1 MRFGNMRPKACL
13 LGLITMLP
21 MLGFVSTPAR
31 AQNAASVDQTSSQYN
46 TQVGGGNSSVNAS
59 EQSGIVSQ
67 KQPAFGSEIN
77 AAHLGQDNSQGAL
90 QSGWG
95 NNSVQGSV
103 QSGTVIRD
111 LPGLQQPA
119 GGGASERRPRP
130 PISDPPGIYMP
141 QPTGDGIS
149 DQRLKPMPHVPGG

>member
-1 MRFGNMRPKACL
+1 MRPKACL

-31 AQNAASVDQTSSQYN
+31 SQNAASVDQTSSQYN
-46 TQVGGGNSSVNAS
+46 TQVGGSNRSVNAS
-59 EQSGIVSQ
+59 EQTGIVSQ

-77 AAHLGQDNSQGAL
+77 AAHLGQGNSQGAL

-95 NNSVQGSV
+95 NTSVQGSV

-111 LPGLQQPA
+111 LPGLQQP
-119 GGGASERRPRP
+119 GRDGVLERRARP
-130 PISDPPGIYMP
+130 PFSDPSGRIYMP
-141 QPTGDGIS
+141 QPAGDGVS
-149 DQRLKPMPHVPGG
+149 DQRARPPVNDPGG

>member
-1 MRFGNMRPKACL
+1 MRPKTCL
-13 LGLITMLP
+13 LGLIIMLP
-21 MLGFVSTPAR
+21 MLTFVPTPAR

-46 TQVGGGNSSVNAS
+46 TQLGSDNSSVNAS
-59 EQSGIVSQ
+59 EQTGIVSQ

-77 AAHLGQDNSQGAL
+77 AAHLGQGNGQGAL

-95 NNSVQGSV
+95 NTSVQGSV

-119 GGGASERRPRP
+119 GGVVTERRPSPP
-130 PISDPPGIYMP
+130 PINPPGISMP
-141 QPTGDGIS
+141 QPTGDGIL
-149 DQRLKPMPHVPGG
+149 DQRAKPGPRVPGG